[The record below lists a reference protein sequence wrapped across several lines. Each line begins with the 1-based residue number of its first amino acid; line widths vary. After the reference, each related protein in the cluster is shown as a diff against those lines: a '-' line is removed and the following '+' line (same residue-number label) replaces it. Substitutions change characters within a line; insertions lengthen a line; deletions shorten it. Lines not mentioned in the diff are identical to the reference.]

1 MAGRKHIST
10 LDAGRRS
17 LRHAGLRPQRQVILI
32 VCEGHTEEAYFRAVK
47 AFYQRSSAVNIKI
60 ARDRS
65 DPVRVVE
72 KGISDNKNG
81 DFDRVFCVVD
91 GDNPERTALARRR
104 AGKRDGFDL
113 IVSIPCFEVWL
124 FFHFEA
130 SDAPFGDCAAV
141 CARLKV
147 KGRLPDYVKGIHQD
161 FASIT
166 PRIDDAIRNAQWLVS
181 RNLATPATDVHR
193 VLMCIRPAP

>member
-1 MAGRKHIST
+1 MVRRNHIST

-17 LRHAGLRPQRQVILI
+17 LRQARRQPQRPVILV
-32 VCEGHTEEAYFRAVK
+32 VCEGQTEEACFRAVK
-47 AFYQRSSAVNIKI
+47 AHYGRSTTVNIKI

-72 KGISDNKNG
+72 KGIHDNRND

-91 GDNPERTALARRR
+91 GDKPDRTALARKRI
-104 AGKRDGFDL
+104 GKRENLDL

-124 FFHFEA
+124 LLHFET
-130 SDAPFGDCAAV
+130 SDAPFAECAAV
-141 CARLKV
+141 CARLKE
-147 KGRLPDYVKGIHQD
+147 KEHMPDYVKGIHYD

-166 PRIDDAIRNAQWLVS
+166 PRIDAAIENAKWLVG
-181 RNLATPATDVHR
+181 RNLANPSTDVHN
-193 VLMCIRPAP
+193 VLTCIRPTP

>member
-1 MAGRKHIST
+1 MARRNHIST

-17 LRHAGLRPQRQVILI
+17 QRQARQQPQRQVILI
-32 VCEGHTEEAYFRAVK
+32 VCEGQTEEAYFRAVK
-47 AFYQRSSAVNIKI
+47 ACYRRSTTVNIKI

-72 KGISDNKNG
+72 KGIRDNKNS

-91 GDNPERTALARRR
+91 GDKPDRTALARKRV
-104 AGKRDGFDL
+104 GKREGFAL

-124 FFHFEA
+124 FLHFES
-130 SDAPFGDCAAV
+130 SDAPFAECAAV
-141 CARLKV
+141 CARLKM
-147 KGRLPDYVKGIHQD
+147 KERLPDFVKGLHYD

-166 PRIDDAIRNAQWLVS
+166 SRIDDAIQNAQWLAG
-181 RNLATPATDVHR
+181 RDLANPATDVHH
-193 VLMCIRPAP
+193 VLTCIRPAS